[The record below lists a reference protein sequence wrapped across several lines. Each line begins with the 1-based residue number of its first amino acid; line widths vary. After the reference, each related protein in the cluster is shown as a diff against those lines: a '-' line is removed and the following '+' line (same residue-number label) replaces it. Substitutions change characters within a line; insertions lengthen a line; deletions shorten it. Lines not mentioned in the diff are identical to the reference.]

1 MTVMQDMLFQSDQQL
16 DNEHDDTILF
26 ADDRHGG
33 EEEKKSAPWKIIIAD
48 DEEEVHAMT
57 RMVMKKFEF
66 EGRAVELISAYSG
79 KQTIEIMEK
88 QPDVAIILL
97 DVVMENENSGLE
109 VVKKIR
115 DELRN
120 PFVRIIL
127 RTGQPGQAPEEDV
140 IRNYDIN
147 DYKSKTE
154 LTVQKLYTAVIASLR
169 AYQGMRIIETNR
181 IGLERIINSSRDLFE
196 MQSLR
201 SFSKNAIM
209 QMCQLI
215 AHDETHEGEM
225 SGLAATVRKN
235 ELIAIAGTGRFESYG
250 GFLVKDIPDQGLQED
265 FEQAVSIS
273 GSYFRDNVFIGHFKS
288 INNNESLFYIK
299 SYRPFEDFEKNLLKI
314 LSSNVSVAIDNI
326 YLNNEIVDTQKE
338 VIFTLGEIVETR
350 SKETANHVRRV
361 AEYSWIL
368 ARALG
373 ASSEEA
379 NILRLASPM
388 HDIGKIGIPDLILN
402 KPGKLTEEEFE
413 VIKTHTEIGYE
424 VLKQSNRRIM
434 KTAATIAL
442 QHHERWDGNGYP
454 YGIKGEEIDLFS
466 RITSVCDVY
475 DALSHK
481 RIYKDA
487 WPEEEVHEYF
497 KSMRSQMFD
506 PKVVDKLFE
515 HIDDIIA
522 IKEKYPD

>member
-1 MTVMQDMLFQSDQQL
+1 MTLMQNTLFQSDQQM
-16 DNEHDDTILF
+16 NIEHDDAILF
-26 ADDRHGG
+26 AEDYHSDEG
-33 EEEKKSAPWKIIIAD
+33 EAKNAPWKIIIAD

-66 EGRAVELISAYSG
+66 EGRPVELISAYSG
-79 KQTIEIMEK
+79 NETVEIMMR

-97 DVVMENENSGLE
+97 DVVMENENSGLD
-109 VVKKIR
+109 VVRRIR
-115 DELRN
+115 DELHN

-196 MQSLR
+196 MQSLS
-201 SFSKNAIM
+201 SFSKNALL
-209 QMCQLI
+209 QMCELI
-215 AHDETHEGEM
+215 GIEDDVRPEIH
-225 SGLAATVRKN
+225 GLAATVRNN
-235 ELIAIAGTGRFESYG
+235 ELIAIAGTGEYEQFCDH
-250 GFLVKDIPDQGLQED
+250 LVSDIPCKELQQD
-265 FEQAVSIS
+265 FNEALAIS
-273 GSYFRDNVFIGHFKS
+273 GSYFRENIFVGHFRS
-288 INNNESLFYIK
+288 LNNNESLFYIK
-299 SYRPFEDFEKNLLKI
+299 SYRPFEDFERNLLKI

-326 YLNNEIVDTQKE
+326 CLNNEIVDTQKE

-361 AEYSWIL
+361 AEYSWLL
-368 ARALG
+368 AMALG
-373 ASSEEA
+373 VSSDEA
-379 NILRLASPM
+379 NLLRMASPM

-413 VIKTHTEIGYE
+413 VIKTHTIIGHE

-442 QHHERWDGNGYP
+442 QHHERWDGMGYP
-454 YGIKGEEIDLFS
+454 YGMKGEEINLFS

-475 DALSHK
+475 DALSHR

-487 WPEEEVHEYF
+487 WPEEEVHTYF
-497 KSMRSQMFD
+497 KSMRTKMFD
-506 PKVVDKLFE
+506 PDVVDKLFE
-515 HIDDIIA
+515 HMDEIIA
-522 IKEKYPD
+522 IKKKYPD

>member
-1 MTVMQDMLFQSDQQL
+1 MTLMNNDNLITEQL
-16 DNEHDDTILF
+16 DMDHDDAILF
-26 ADDRHGG
+26 ADD
-33 EEEKKSAPWKIIIAD
+33 SAHDSTDEPVKPWKIIIAD

-66 EGRAVELISAYSG
+66 DGRPVELISAYSG
-79 KQTIEIMEK
+79 SETVEIMRQ

-97 DVVMENENSGLE
+97 DVVMENENSGLQ
-109 VVKKIR
+109 VVKQIR
-115 DELRN
+115 EELRN

-169 AYQGMRIIETNR
+169 AFEGMRTIDTNR
-181 IGLERIINSSRDLFE
+181 KGLERIIESSRGLFE
-196 MQSLR
+196 MQSLNT
-201 SFSKNAIM
+201 FSKNALG
-209 QMCQLI
+209 QLSRI
-215 AHDETHEGEM
+215 ILHSEGSMGEPLDGFATTIRGGEM
-225 SGLAATVRKN
+225 IML
-235 ELIAIAGTGRFESYG
+235 AGTGRYDFNEG
-250 GFLVKDIPDQGLQED
+250 HLLKDVASPHVINDIENIL
-265 FEQAVSIS
+265 
-273 GSYFRDNVFIGHFKS
+273 NVEGTIVDGNRYIGHFKS
-288 INNNESLFYIK
+288 FNDTEHIFFIDAPGQLNI
-299 SYRPFEDFEKNLLKI
+299 FEQDLLKI
-314 LSSNVSVAIDNI
+314 FSSNIAVAIDNI

-361 AEYSWIL
+361 AEYSRKMAI
-368 ARALG
+368 ALG
-373 ASSEEA
+373 VTPEEA

-402 KPGKLTEEEFE
+402 KPGKLTPEEFDI
-413 VIKTHTEIGYE
+413 IKTHTEIGYE

-442 QHHERWDGNGYP
+442 QHHERWDGKGYP
-454 YGIKGEEIDLFS
+454 YQLKGEEIHLFS

-481 RIYKDA
+481 RVYKDA
-487 WPEEEVHEYF
+487 WPEEEVHKYF
-497 KSMRSQMFD
+497 KDNSGTMFD
-506 PKVVDKLFE
+506 PKVVDVFFE
-515 HIDDIIA
+515 LLDEMIA
-522 IKEKYPD
+522 IRMKYPD

>member
-1 MTVMQDMLFQSDQQL
+1 MTTMQDMLFQSDQKL

-26 ADDRHGG
+26 ADDRLGG
-33 EEEKKSAPWKIIIAD
+33 DEVTESAPWKIIIAD

-79 KQTIEIMEK
+79 RETIEIMEK
-88 QPDVAIILL
+88 QPEVAIILL

-115 DELRN
+115 DELKN

-181 IGLERIINSSRDLFE
+181 IGLERIINTSRELFE

-201 SFSKNAIM
+201 SFSKNAI
-209 QMCQLI
+209 QSMCDMISNGNALS
-215 AHDETHEGEM
+215 EGL
-225 SGLAATVRKN
+225 SGLAASLSH
-235 ELIAIAGTGRFESYG
+235 EQLIAIGGTGVFEEYSGY
-250 GFLVKDIPDQGLQED
+250 LIKDIPNEELRED
-265 FEQAVSIS
+265 IEKALTVS
-273 GSYFRDNVFIGHFKS
+273 GCYFRDNIFISHFKS
-288 INNNESLFYIK
+288 SNNNESIFYIK
-299 SYRPFEDFEKNLLKI
+299 GKRPFEDFEMNLLKI

-361 AEYSWIL
+361 AEYSWLL

-373 ASSEEA
+373 ISSDEA

-402 KPGKLTEEEFE
+402 KPGKLTPEEFE
-413 VIKTHTEIGYE
+413 VIKNHTTIGYE

-434 KTAATIAL
+434 KMAATIAL
-442 QHHERWDGNGYP
+442 QHHERWDGTGYP
-454 YGIKGEEIDLFS
+454 NGISGENIDIFA

-487 WPEEEVHEYF
+487 WPEDEVHAYF
-497 KSMRSQMFD
+497 KDMRTKMFD
-506 PKVVDKLFE
+506 PVIVDKLFE

>member
-1 MTVMQDMLFQSDQQL
+1 MTTMQDMLFKSDQKI

-26 ADDRHGG
+26 ADDHLGG
-33 EEEKKSAPWKIIIAD
+33 EEVIESAPWKIIIAD

-66 EGRAVELISAYSG
+66 EGRNVELISAYSG
-79 KQTIEIMEK
+79 RETIEIMER

-115 DELRN
+115 DELMN

-140 IRNYDIN
+140 IRSYDIN

-181 IGLERIINSSRDLFE
+181 IGLERIINSSRELFE

-201 SFSKNAIM
+201 SFSQNAI
-209 QMCQLI
+209 QSMCMMI
-215 AHDETHEGEM
+215 SGGDEKPDAL
-225 SGLAATVRKN
+225 SGLAATLSQN
-235 ELIAIAGTGRFESYG
+235 QLIAIAGTGVFEAYG
-250 GFLVKDIPDQGLQED
+250 GYLIKDIPNDQLQQDIEK
-265 FEQAVSIS
+265 ALSLS
-273 GSYFRDNVFIGHFKS
+273 GCYFRDNIFISHFKS
-288 INNNESLFYIK
+288 YNNNESIFYIK
-299 SYRPFEDFEKNLLKI
+299 GNRAFEDFEMNLLKI

-361 AEYSWIL
+361 AEYSWLL

-373 ASSEEA
+373 ISSDEA

-388 HDIGKIGIPDLILN
+388 HDIGKIGIPDVILN
-402 KPGKLTEEEFE
+402 KPGKLTPEEFE
-413 VIKTHTEIGYE
+413 VIKNHTTIGYE

-434 KTAATIAL
+434 KMAATIAL
-442 QHHERWDGNGYP
+442 QHHERWDGTGYP
-454 YGIKGEEIDLFS
+454 SGISGEDIDIFA

-487 WPEEEVHEYF
+487 WPEEEVHDYF
-497 KSMRSQMFD
+497 KEMRSKMFD
-506 PKVVDKLFE
+506 PAIVDKLFE
-515 HIDDIIA
+515 NIDDIIA

>member
-1 MTVMQDMLFQSDQQL
+1 MTTMQDMLFQSDQQL

-26 ADDRHGG
+26 ADDRLGG
-33 EEEKKSAPWKIIIAD
+33 EEESSSTPWKIIIAD

-79 KQTIEIMEK
+79 KETIEIMEE

-115 DELRN
+115 DELNN

-209 QMCQLI
+209 QMCELI
-215 AHDETHEGEM
+215 VSDNMEDAPL
-225 SGLAATVRKN
+225 SGLAATVRKG
-235 ELIAIAGTGRFESYG
+235 ELIAIAGTGNYETYS
-250 GFLVKDIPDQGLQED
+250 GFLVKDIPDESLQED
-265 FEQAVSIS
+265 FEKAMTIS

-288 INNNESLFYIK
+288 LNNNESMFYIK

-373 ASSEEA
+373 SSSEEA

-402 KPGKLTEEEFE
+402 KPGKLTPEEFE
-413 VIKTHTEIGYE
+413 VIKTHTIIGYE

-442 QHHERWDGNGYP
+442 QHHERWDGQGYP
-454 YGIKGEEIDLFS
+454 YGILGEEIDLFS

-487 WPEEEVHEYF
+487 WPEEEVHNYI
-497 KSMRSQMFD
+497 KSMRSKMFD
-506 PKVVDKLFE
+506 PNVVDKFFE

>member
-1 MTVMQDMLFQSDQQL
+1 MTLMQDMLFQSDQQV
-16 DNEHDDTILF
+16 DIEHDDTILF
-26 ADDRHGG
+26 ADDQHGT
-33 EEEKKSAPWKIIIAD
+33 EEDDVNSPWKIIIAD

-79 KQTIEIMEK
+79 KETIEIMKE

-109 VVKKIR
+109 VVKMIR

-201 SFSKNAIM
+201 SFSQNAIL

-215 AHDETHEGEM
+215 RLDEDTDSEFD
-225 SGLAATVRKN
+225 GLAATVRKN
-235 ELIAIAGTGRFESYG
+235 EMITIAGTGKFESYG
-250 GFLVKDIPDQGLQED
+250 GFLVKDIPDKALQED
-265 FEQAVSIS
+265 FEEAMAIS
-273 GSYFRDNVFIGHFKS
+273 GSYFRDNIFIGHFKS
-288 INNNESLFYIK
+288 VNNNESVFYIRNH
-299 SYRPFEDFEKNLLKI
+299 RPYADFEKNLLKI

-402 KPGKLTEEEFE
+402 KPGKLTTEEFE

-424 VLKQSNRRIM
+424 VLKQSSRRIM

-497 KSMRSQMFD
+497 KSMRSEMFD
-506 PKVVDKLFE
+506 PKIVDKLFE
-515 HIDDIIA
+515 HIDEIIS